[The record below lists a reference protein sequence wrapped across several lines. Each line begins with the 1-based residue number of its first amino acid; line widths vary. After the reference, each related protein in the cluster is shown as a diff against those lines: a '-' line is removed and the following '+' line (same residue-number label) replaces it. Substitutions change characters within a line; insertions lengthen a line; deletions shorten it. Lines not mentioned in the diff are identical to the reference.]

1 MWKNLTK
8 DELDRAYN
16 NSLAVPNSTEMIEG
30 WIQASAQVRE
40 VVKGELDIGYGTHP
54 RQSYD
59 YFSAG
64 DHSPIMV
71 YIHGGFWQFR
81 SKDDFTFIVPP
92 LMDLGFS
99 VAMLGYR
106 LAPDATMD
114 QIIEDIRAGLSAIEM
129 KVRDERGSFPGFH
142 LLGWSAGA
150 HLVASVLNEPNVID
164 GICISGVYDL
174 EPIRHCYVND
184 KLHLNLETSLENSPI
199 LKTNHFGKT
208 LDLFV
213 GSAELLHMQGQTT
226 DFYEY
231 RQQNSQPG
239 KFQLLNG
246 FNHYTIFDELVRADG
261 AIHKAIKE
269 RVPG

>member
-16 NSLAVPNSTEMIEG
+16 NSLAVANSAQIVEG
-30 WIQASAQVRE
+30 WMQASDQVRE
-40 VVKGELDIGYGTHP
+40 STKGELDIRYGPHP

-92 LMDLGFS
+92 LIDLGFS

-106 LAPDATMD
+106 LAPDATME
-114 QIIEDIRAGLSAIEM
+114 QIIADIRTGLSAIEV
-129 KVRDERGSFPGFH
+129 KVRDERGSFPGFY

-150 HLVASVLNEPNVID
+150 HLVASVLNEPNVKD

-184 KLHLNLETSLENSPI
+184 QLHLNLEASLENSPI
-199 LKTNHFGKT
+199 LKTNHFGKVI
-208 LDLFV
+208 DLFV
-213 GSAELLHMQGQTT
+213 GSAELPHMQGQTT
-226 DFYEY
+226 QFYEY
-231 RQQNSQPG
+231 RKQHLQPG

-246 FNHYTIFDELVRADG
+246 FNHYTIFDELVRANG
-261 AIHKAIKE
+261 TIHKTIKD
-269 RVPG
+269 RVLG